1 MLRVF
6 RVLSCDR
13 HGSRC
18 AEMWTSVSP
27 WLKVLATLAET
38 FIFIYMGVAMFLES
52 QAWATM
58 PFALVGIVGG
68 ARKTLIPI
76 CKPKPSTLNSRP

>member
-1 MLRVF
+1 MSLEK
-6 RVLSCDR
+6 C
-13 HGSRC
+13 SRQ
-18 AEMWTSVSP
+18 AEKWTSVSP
-27 WLKVLATLAET
+27 RFKVLATLAET

-68 ARKTLIPI
+68 ARGPGPGCLTDCYPH
-76 CKPKPSTLNSRP
+76 